1 MLTKENTNV
10 FAMHAAQVS
19 SGQCSEELLKVFG
32 RDLDLDAD
40 QEGCD
45 LDGDE
50 GEGDPGVDQEQDW
63 EKNWLRDEKTKQ
75 ERLRRT
81 READSQRKDKQMES
95 LKSTEGDSRRPR
107 VRVQSA
113 PQSRK
118 FAPTVP
124 EPFAMTLRE
133 EERRRSHQL
142 AAEVVKPTAASNNTV
157 DQPEHFKAIPMPDHV
172 KDESR
177 SSGIMSFC

>member
-1 MLTKENTNV
+1 
-10 FAMHAAQVS
+10 MHTAQVS

-32 RDLDLDAD
+32 RDLDVD

-45 LDGDE
+45 LGVDQG
-50 GEGDPGVDQEQDW
+50 GGDPGVDQEQDW
-63 EKNWLRDEKTKQ
+63 KRSWLRDEKTKQ

-81 READSQRKDKQMES
+81 READSQRQYKKME
-95 LKSTEGDSRRPR
+95 TEGDSRRPR

-142 AAEVVKPTAASNNTV
+142 AAEVLKTTAASTNTV

-177 SSGIMSFC
+177 LLGIISFC

>member
-1 MLTKENTNV
+1 MNV
-10 FAMHAAQVS
+10 FTMRIAQVS

-32 RDLDLDAD
+32 RDLDVD

-45 LDGDE
+45 LGVDQG
-50 GEGDPGVDQEQDW
+50 GGDPGVDQEQDW

-81 READSQRKDKQMES
+81 READPQRKDKKMES

-142 AAEVVKPTAASNNTV
+142 AAQVVKPTAASTNTV

-177 SSGIMSFC
+177 LLGIISFC

>member
-1 MLTKENTNV
+1 MST
-10 FAMHAAQVS
+10 AQVS
-19 SGQCSEELLKVFG
+19 SGKCSEELLKVFG
-32 RDLDLDAD
+32 RDLDVD

-45 LDGDE
+45 LGVDE

-81 READSQRKDKQMES
+81 READSQRKES

-142 AAEVVKPTAASNNTV
+142 AAEVVKPTAATNTV

-177 SSGIMSFC
+177 SL